1 MQVISSPNVEQEN
14 NWNSKS
20 SFLSAFVLAIF
31 LSHTLTLSRSL
42 SLSLTLSLS
51 HSLTHTRTY
60 PYAHNQAHAHS
71 LSVILIFPLVG
82 FSQTLSR
89 SQPEIWFSHFL
100 SHLNISLARLFNLHL
115 LRSGLDLHTKILSLV
130 LNHYSTWIEHTST
143 FSPCSVGQGG
153 RNRQMPCCFFIKR
166 GGFPSKKLVRIHTA

>member
-1 MQVISSPNVEQEN
+1 MLKIQVMQVISSPNVEQEN

-31 LSHTLTLSRSL
+31 LSHTHTLSL
-42 SLSLTLSLS
+42 SLSLSLSLALS
-51 HSLTHTRTY
+51 HTRTY

-100 SHLNISLARLFNLHL
+100 SHLNISLAVLFNLHL

-130 LNHYSTWIEHTST
+130 LNHYSTWFEHTCT

-153 RNRQMPCCFFIKR
+153 RNRQMPCYFFYKT
-166 GGFPSKKLVRIHTA
+166 GWFSK